1 MMSTSISIT
10 HGLRD
15 PNQYALTVNTSNG
28 VFTVLTDRDE
38 LEEFQHQL
46 AIALAEGSES

>member
-1 MMSTSISIT
+1 MSTSISIT

-28 VFTVLTDRDE
+28 AFTVLVDRGE

-46 AIALAEGSES
+46 TAALTEGSES